1 MNCQPTVG
9 GWIDLPALVVV
20 PSMDG
25 RSVEILSTNGQS
37 AWMLSMVL
45 LVLSMELTLELLVLK
60 GLLAVVAMLSKG
72 E

>member
-1 MNCQPTVG
+1 
-9 GWIDLPALVVV
+9 
-20 PSMDG
+20 MDG